1 MKLQSS
7 LKQKPN
13 DFFAYPINQESLNS
27 NHERSNESHGFQKLG
42 LTFEKA
48 LDLLISAIG
57 EENVKF
63 DGDERLSYARSSLSK
78 GTLPS
83 AIVKPGCRQ
92 EVETIVKIA
101 SDYRLSVHPI
111 STGKNWGYSD
121 ANAVSDGQIIL
132 DLGRMNKI
140 LEVNEKL
147 GYITL
152 EPGVTQGQVYD
163 YLQKNNINL
172 WMDATGAG
180 PDTSIIGNT
189 MERGFGHSPYG
200 DRYAHS
206 CGYEVVLPNGEV
218 LNTGFGH
225 YSNSKVTE
233 VYKWGVG
240 PSIDGLFTQ
249 SNLGIVTKMTLWL
262 MPKPEAF
269 KVVIFMLKNEG
280 DIAEFIER
288 VRVLRMDGTL
298 KSVIHIGNDLRIVS
312 MSQSY
317 PFAEMENVTALSM
330 EKRKELAKKNGVG
343 FWSGTA
349 GLYGSKEQIK
359 ADLAKIKKALRGFKG
374 LKAMAV
380 IDEKRLAIL
389 QKTVGLLNR
398 FGFCKELMSLGKK
411 VSIAMDLLKGKSPE
425 TCVQGSLWRIRDK
438 KPENKSTNP
447 LDYHAGF
454 YWISP
459 MLPMEGHHVIK
470 LISLVEPIF
479 HRYGFDLQ
487 QTLSMTT
494 ERALTSVMTI
504 SFDKK
509 NEVESQKAKICHD
522 EVVKALL
529 EEGYI
534 LYRSGNHTMSL
545 LPEKSNVYFDFLKKI
560 KGAVDPHQVIS
571 PGKYIPVV

>member
-1 MKLQSS
+1 MMILSNQ
-7 LKQKPN
+7 LKQ
-13 DFFAYPINQESLNS
+13 I
-27 NHERSNESHGFQKLG
+27 SNEVANPKPFERALYLLG
-42 LTFEKA
+42 K
-48 LDLLISAIG
+48 AIG
-57 EENVKF
+57 QENVKS
-63 DGDERLSYARSSLSK
+63 DLDERLRYSRSTLSK
-78 GTLPS
+78 GTTPS
-83 AIVKPGCRQ
+83 AIVKPASRQ
-92 EVETIVKIA
+92 EVELIVKTAKLFNLTI
-101 SDYRLSVHPI
+101 HPI

-121 ANAVSDGQIIL
+121 SSAVSDGQIIL
-132 DLGRMNKI
+132 DLSRMNKI
-140 LEVNEKL
+140 LDINEKL
-147 GYITL
+147 GYITI
-152 EPGVTQGQVYD
+152 EPGVTQGQVYE
-163 YLQKNNINL
+163 YLEKNNIKL

-206 CGYEVVLPNGEV
+206 CGYEIVLPDGEI

-225 YSNSKVTE
+225 YANSKVTE

-262 MPKPEAF
+262 MPKPEDF
-269 KVVIFMLKNEG
+269 KIVLFMLKDEG

-288 VRVLRMDGTL
+288 VRILRMDGTL

-317 PFAEMENVTALSM
+317 PFAEMESVTSLSM
-330 EKRKELAKKNGVG
+330 EKRKELAKRNGVG
-343 FWSGTA
+343 FWTGTA

-359 ADLAKIKKALRGFKG
+359 ADLVKIKKALKGFNG
-374 LKAMAV
+374 LKKMAV
-380 IDEKRLAIL
+380 IDERQLNIL
-389 QKTVGLLNR
+389 KKTVSFLNKL
-398 FGFCKELMSLGKK
+398 GFCKELEVLGKK

-425 TCVQGSLWRIRDK
+425 TCVQGGLWRIKDQK
-438 KPENKSTNP
+438 NFGEINSTNP

-459 MLPMEGHHVIK
+459 ILPMEGHHVMN
-470 LISLVEPIF
+470 LINLVEPIF
-479 HRYGFDLQ
+479 HRFGFDLQ

-509 NEVESQKAKICHD
+509 NEVEAQKAKSCHD
-522 EVVKALL
+522 EVVKALIS
-529 EEGYI
+529 EGYI
-534 LYRSGNHTMSL
+534 LYRAGNHTMSL
-545 LPEKSNVYFDFLKKI
+545 LPETSTTYFDFLKKI
-560 KGAVDPHQVIS
+560 KKVIDPANVIS
-571 PGKYIPVV
+571 PGKYIPEVGFN

>member
-1 MKLQSS
+1 MMLTSQ
-7 LKQKPN
+7 LKQS
-13 DFFAYPINQESLNS
+13 A
-27 NHERSNESHGFQKLG
+27 NESTSQKP
-42 LTFEKA
+42 FEIA
-48 LDLLISAIG
+48 IYLLERAIG
-57 EENVKF
+57 KNNVKS
-63 DGDERLSYARSSLSK
+63 DLDERLRYSRSTLSK
-78 GTLPS
+78 GTIPS
-83 AIVKPGCRQ
+83 AIVKPACRE
-92 EVETIVKIA
+92 EVELIVKTA
-101 SDYRLSVHPI
+101 NLFNLTVHPI

-121 ANAVSDGQIIL
+121 SSAVSDGQIIL

-140 LEVNEKL
+140 LEINEKL
-147 GYITL
+147 GYITI
-152 EPGVTQGQVYD
+152 EPGVTQGQVYE
-163 YLQKNNINL
+163 YLEKNEINL

-206 CGYEVVLPNGEV
+206 CGYEIVLPDGEI

-262 MPKPEAF
+262 MPKPEDF
-269 KVVIFMLKNEG
+269 KIVLFMLKDEG

-288 VRVLRMDGTL
+288 IRILRMDGTL

-317 PFAEMENVTALSM
+317 PFAEMESVTALSM
-330 EKRKELAKKNGVG
+330 EKRKELARRNGVG

-359 ADLAKIKKALRGFKG
+359 ADLIKIKKALKGFRG
-374 LKAMAV
+374 LKKMAV
-380 IDEKRLAIL
+380 INEKQLVIMK
-389 QKTVGLLNR
+389 KTLGLLNK
-398 FGFCKELMSLGKK
+398 FGFCKELTSLGKK
-411 VSIAMDLLKGKSPE
+411 ISIAMDLLKGKSPD
-425 TCVQGSLWRIRDK
+425 TCVQGGLWRIKDQK
-438 KPENKSTNP
+438 NFGEINSTNP
-447 LDYHAGF
+447 LDYHSGF

-459 MLPMEGHHVIK
+459 MLPMEGQHVMN
-470 LISLVEPIF
+470 LINLVEPIF

-509 NEVESQKAKICHD
+509 NEVEAQKAKNCHD
-522 EVVKALL
+522 EVVKALIT
-529 EEGYI
+529 EGYI
-534 LYRSGNHTMSL
+534 LYRAGNHTLSL
-545 LPEKSNVYFDFLKKI
+545 LPETSSTYFDFLKKI
-560 KGAVDPHQVIS
+560 KKVIDPANVIS
-571 PGKYIPVV
+571 PGKYIPLA

>member
-13 DFFAYPINQESLNS
+13 DIFAYPINEESLNS

-48 LDLLISAIG
+48 LDLLIRALG

-63 DGDERLSYARSSLSK
+63 DGDERLRYSRSSLSK

-83 AIVKPGCRQ
+83 AIVKPICRQ
-92 EVETIVKIA
+92 EVEIIIKIA
-101 SDYRLSVHPI
+101 NQYKLSVHPI

-147 GYITL
+147 GYITI
-152 EPGVTQGQVYD
+152 EPGVTQGQVYE
-163 YLQKNNINL
+163 YLQENKINL

-206 CGYEVVLPNGEV
+206 CGYEVVLPSGEV

-330 EKRKELAKKNGVG
+330 EKRKELARRNGVG

-359 ADLAKIKKALRGFKG
+359 ADLSKIKKALKGFKG

-380 IDEKRLAIL
+380 IDEKRLVIL
-389 QKTVGLLNR
+389 QKTVGLLNK
-398 FGFCKELMSLGKK
+398 FGFCKELASLGKK
-411 VSIAMDLLKGKSPE
+411 ISIAMDLLKGKSPE
-425 TCVQGSLWRIRDK
+425 TCVQGSLWRIRDQK
-438 KPENKSTNP
+438 TEIKSTNP

-459 MLPMEGHHVIK
+459 MLPMEGHHVMK

-479 HRYGFDLQ
+479 HRYSFDLQ

-509 NEVESQKAKICHD
+509 NEIESQKAKICHD

-529 EEGYI
+529 EEGYV

-560 KGAVDPHQVIS
+560 KCAVDPHQVIS

>member
-13 DFFAYPINQESLNS
+13 DFFAYPINEESLNS
-27 NHERSNESHGFQKLG
+27 NHERSSESHGFQKLG

-63 DGDERLSYARSSLSK
+63 DGDERLRYSRSSLSK

-83 AIVKPGCRQ
+83 AIVKPICRQ
-92 EVETIVKIA
+92 EVETIIKIA
-101 SDYRLSVHPI
+101 NQYRLSVHPI

-147 GYITL
+147 GYITI
-152 EPGVTQGQVYD
+152 EPGVTQGQVYE

-425 TCVQGSLWRIRDK
+425 TCVQGSLWRIREK
-438 KPENKSTNP
+438 KPEIKSTNP

-459 MLPMEGHHVIK
+459 MLPMEGHHVLK

-509 NEVESQKAKICHD
+509 NEIESQKAKICHD

-534 LYRSGNHTMSL
+534 LYRAGNHTLSL
-545 LPEKSNVYFDFLKKI
+545 LPETSSTYFDFLKKI
-560 KGAVDPHQVIS
+560 KSVIDPNQVIS